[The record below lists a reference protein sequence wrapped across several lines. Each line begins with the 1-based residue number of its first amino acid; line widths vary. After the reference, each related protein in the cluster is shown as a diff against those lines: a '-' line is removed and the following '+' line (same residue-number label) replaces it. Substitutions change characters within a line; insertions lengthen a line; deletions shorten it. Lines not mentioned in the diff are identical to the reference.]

1 MNVKST
7 ELHATLDRLAS
18 PIFVPRGQY
27 LFHCG
32 DPVSGVFLVRS
43 GSVLMDLDSA
53 ARIYPPR
60 VLGPG
65 EIAGLPATLT
75 GSYSLSALVAE
86 DAELGF
92 LPAARVSELLETS
105 PRICLLAMTMI
116 SEEVARMRS
125 ALKEVPLNP
134 STVH

>member
-1 MNVKST
+1 MSVKSN
-7 ELHATLDRLAS
+7 ELHAVLNPLAS
-18 PIFVPRGQY
+18 PIRVLAGQY

-32 DPVSGVFLVRS
+32 DPVSGVFLIRS
-43 GSVLMDLDSA
+43 GAVLMDLDSA
-53 ARIYPPR
+53 SHAFPPR
-60 VLGPG
+60 MLGPG

-75 GSYSLSALVAE
+75 GTYSLSALVAE

-92 LPAARVSELLETS
+92 LPAQRVSELLETS

-125 ALKEVPLNP
+125 ALKELPLN
-134 STVH
+134 TATIH

>member
-1 MNVKST
+1 MSVKST
-7 ELHATLDRLAS
+7 ELHAALDRMAS
-18 PIFVPRGQY
+18 PILVPRGQY

-32 DPVSGVFLVRS
+32 DPVSGVFLIRS
-43 GSVLMDLDSA
+43 GSVLMELDSA
-53 ARIYPPR
+53 PHIYPSR
-60 VLGPG
+60 MLGPG

-75 GSYSLSALVAE
+75 GIYSLSALVAE

-92 LPAARVSELLETS
+92 LPAARVTELLETS
-105 PRICLLAMTMI
+105 PRICLAAMTMI

-125 ALKEVPLNP
+125 ALKEAPLNA